1 MELLTL
7 LFLYLLTQN
16 PDFPKKIQPL
26 CKGLKNSEEILR
38 FLKDLSAFSDLF
50 SKKDE
55 KKEEGRKEDKKSP
68 SDSPTSGIADGLIE
82 NFLKNYLK

>member
-26 CKGLKNSEEILR
+26 CQGLKNSEDILR

-50 SKKDE
+50 SKKEE
-55 KKEEGRKEDKKSP
+55 KKEDVRKEDKKSP
-68 SDSPTSGIADGLIE
+68 SDSPTGGIADGFIE
-82 NFLKNYLK
+82 NFLKDYLK